1 METGTLVPEV
11 AVGAGCV
18 PAEFIGSPAP
28 LVLDLGC
35 GNGSFLA
42 ALAVREPGANI
53 VGVERKAYRVR
64 QATRRTAAL
73 PNAAVVAGEADEV
86 LRGLP
91 AASVAQAYL
100 LFSDPWPKRRHA
112 SRRLVQT
119 EFLALLAS
127 RLIRGGEF
135 FFASDAHDYCRSAG
149 RLLAECGWTV
159 GDWTVGPDWPRT
171 EFEQRF
177 LARGLPV
184 WRLQAL
190 PPAMP

>member
-18 PAEFIGSPAP
+18 PAEFIGSPVP

-42 ALAVREPGANI
+42 ALAAREPGANI

-64 QATRRTAAL
+64 QASRRAAAL

-86 LRGLP
+86 LRTLP
-91 AASVAQAYL
+91 AASVARAYL

-127 RLIRGGEF
+127 RLVPGGEF
-135 FFASDAHDYCRSAG
+135 FFASDARDYCRAAG

-184 WRLQAL
+184 WRLRAAR
-190 PPAMP
+190 PAMP